1 MKIINTLDNYWRIYM
16 DLNEAKEILKKNGY
30 LVETYEDR
38 VDEIINKYCNVSNGT
53 LEEIVNNIEKDLGK
67 KPKVSTDHIHQV
79 IWIETEEFTII
90 GYYQFDEDTGITYV
104 NPQTVEFPNEEPDF
118 IDDPVY
124 GLNANK

>member
-1 MKIINTLDNYWRIYM
+1 MQLY
-16 DLNEAKEILKKNGY
+16 EAKQILKNNGY

-38 VDEIINKYCNVSNGT
+38 VDEIINKYCYDSNGT
-53 LEEIVNNIEKDLGK
+53 LEEIESNIEKELGK

-79 IWIETEEFTII
+79 IWIETDEFTII
-90 GYYQFDEDTGITYV
+90 GYYQFDEDTGITSV
-104 NPQTVEFPNEEPDF
+104 NPQTVEFPNEEQDF